1 MESWSPHMRCSKK
14 ALGLR
19 TRQGLGGNQDGRGVC
34 TAGSQ
39 SLGVVVSA
47 PEGGEVRLWPLRD
60 QRETSQWAE
69 RKEPVLWRGG
79 GSLAPCPHLAG
90 PPRLPGS
97 RVNPTPRPH
106 CTADSDTLS
115 VCGTQKLGDG
125 DGVAGSSGVLLCPR
139 ELRWLGT
146 PPGAETQG

>member
-1 MESWSPHMRCSKK
+1 MCSALAGVRGGGRDPGQENLPRTTSVNFKGREHCLLRPPGGQGQANGELVSTHAVRQESSGASDE
-14 ALGLR
+14 
-19 TRQGLGGNQDGRGVC
+19 TGLGGNQDGRGVC

-79 GSLAPCPHLAG
+79 RLAG
-90 PPRLPGS
+90 TLPPPS
-97 RVNPTPRPH
+97 RISPPARE
-106 CTADSDTLS
+106 
-115 VCGTQKLGDG
+115 
-125 DGVAGSSGVLLCPR
+125 SGQSN
-139 ELRWLGT
+139 
-146 PPGAETQG
+146 AETALHG